1 MIAKDGDWI
10 LMNGRRIL
18 VKTIV
23 KEFNPRPIEVIWA
36 LVLSGMVHEPT
47 DTEHEVFEAVIIP
60 VGKVTSSIVL
70 VVSNEDP
77 KLNGVDR
84 VIVIVE

>member
-1 MIAKDGDWI
+1 
-10 LMNGRRIL
+10 
-18 VKTIV
+18 
-23 KEFNPRPIEVIWA
+23 
-36 LVLSGMVHEPT
+36 MVHEPT